1 MARTTVA
8 LSGAALFDHGYSR
21 GVTDL
26 WALIEESAGQA
37 DRAGWI
43 ERRLASQTPSEIV
56 EFDIAF
62 TAARRRAETWTMW
75 AAGYRIT
82 SGLCSGDGFWYFLP
96 WLVGLG
102 REHFDRVVADPDAL
116 ADVPEVRR
124 LAILTMDRWTDDDW
138 PHWEAVNYA
147 SRRAYDTATGEVEGI
162 IDAVRTLGHEY
173 PEDPVPTG
181 DNWDFDDG
189 VEMARRLPRLSALF
203 STQRRTVDT

>member
-1 MARTTVA
+1 VTTAERQKSASRVFVRRCAIRVSDGPYDSCAARR
-8 LSGAALFDHGYSR
+8 GAFDHGYYPE
-21 GVTDL
+21 VTDV

-43 ERRLASQTPSEIV
+43 ERRLASQRPSEIV

-82 SGLCSGDGFWYFLP
+82 SGLCSTDGFWYFLP

-116 ADVPEVRR
+116 ADVSEVRR
-124 LAILTMDRWTDDDW
+124 LAMLTMERWTDDDW
-138 PHWEAVNYA
+138 PQWEELA
-147 SRRAYDTATGEVEGI
+147 TADHV
-162 IDAVRTLGHEY
+162 D
-173 PEDPVPTG
+173 
-181 DNWDFDDG
+181 
-189 VEMARRLPRLSALF
+189 SA
-203 STQRRTVDT
+203 